1 MLKYLFLIPVFNDW
15 KSLNLLMQ
23 NIDKELS
30 NFSRTGGVLVIND
43 NSTEKP
49 EINFN
54 GLNNIKSIRLLNLN
68 KNLGSQKS
76 IAIGL
81 KYLLKKN
88 ISCIITVM
96 DSDGED
102 DPSKINE
109 MINIAENNE
118 DKIVT
123 SNRTSRK
130 ENFLFKWLYVVH
142 KFLTFIFS
150 THWISFG
157 NFSSFHSGNLSKIL
171 RDNTTWLAFSS
182 AISKNCK
189 IIRLYAMRKQRY
201 FGKSKVNFLSLV
213 LHSFRVI
220 SVLQINVFFISLFY
234 SFLLFFLFFLDE
246 NIFYLFLISL
256 IVILNFILFL
266 VKSKNNIKELD
277 LWESLIKNIKKII

>member
-30 NFSRTGGVLVIND
+30 NFSRIGGILIIND
-43 NSTEKP
+43 KSTEKP
-49 EINFN
+49 EINLN
-54 GLNNIKSIRLLNLN
+54 GLNNIKSIQLLNLN

-76 IAIGL
+76 ISIGL

-88 ISCIITVM
+88 ISSIITVM

-109 MINIAENNE
+109 MINIAEKNK

-130 ENFLFKWLYVVH
+130 ENLIFKWLYEMH
-142 KFLTFIFS
+142 KLLTFVFS

-157 NFSSFHSGNLSKIL
+157 NFSSFHSDNLSKIL
-171 RDNTTWLAFSS
+171 IDNTAWLAFSS

-213 LHSFRVI
+213 LHSLRVI
-220 SVLQINVFFISLFY
+220 SVLQFNVFFISLLY
-234 SFLLFFLFFLDE
+234 SCLLFFLFFINE
-246 NIFYLFLISL
+246 NTFYLFLISL
-256 IVILNFILFL
+256 IIILNFILL
-266 VKSKNNIKELD
+266 IVKNKNNIKGLD
-277 LWESLIKNIKKII
+277 SWESLIKDTKIII

>member
-1 MLKYLFLIPVFNDW
+1 MLNYLFLIPVFNDW
-15 KSLNLLMQ
+15 KSLNLLIQ

-30 NFSRTGGVLVIND
+30 NFSRTGEILVIND
-43 NSTEKP
+43 KSTEKP
-49 EINFN
+49 EINLN
-54 GLNNIKSIRLLNLN
+54 GLNNIKSIQLLNLN

-81 KYLLKKN
+81 KYLLKEK
-88 ISCIITVM
+88 ISSIITIM

-109 MINIAENNE
+109 MINVAEKNE

-130 ENFLFKWLYVVH
+130 ENFLFKWLYVMH

-157 NFSSFHSGNLSKIL
+157 NFSSFHSSNLPKIL

-189 IIRLYAMRKQRY
+189 IIRLYAMRKERY

-213 LHSFRVI
+213 LHSLRVL
-220 SVLQINVFFISLFY
+220 SVLQFNVFFISLLY
-234 SFLLFFLFFLDE
+234 SCLLFFLFFVDE
-246 NIFYLFLISL
+246 NTFYLFLISL
-256 IVILNFILFL
+256 IIIFNFILFF

-277 LWESLIKNIKKII
+277 SWESLIKDIKNII